1 MPYLDEEGF
10 AGFQSIPVPF
20 ARFFPLEGQMPS
32 ARSLSSM
39 FAGLAIGFGAIP
51 VGPVP
56 ARAQDT
62 PVPSATTKA
71 ADPKEAVVDRAPL
84 VLRDPT
90 SYQVPLHLAPFR
102 EITLAS
108 PLETTVTS
116 ILMKLGDQA
125 ASQAEVLRLDT
136 KLLQLAVT
144 RAQAALRAAEA
155 EVAALSGPAK
165 EAAEARVQVAKAD
178 FDIAELRM
186 QQASIKAP
194 FAGRVVRLHVAE
206 GEYVRAGQPL
216 ATVIDSS
223 QLIAEL
229 PVDRRA
235 QKVGDNVAVKIED
248 QPAQMKLTA
257 ILPLVPEMDKIRELF
272 LAVGTGRAT
281 IDNAS
286 GKFQAGQTVY
296 SPLIPRFPVVEVS
309 TATLANG
316 DDGGRKVQVVRDG
329 IVRDIKVQTLGQIGD
344 DRIFISGDFGPKDEL
359 IVKSSIP
366 LVDGN
371 RLTPRGGVAGGNVA
385 RAPGATS
392 AAPSAAPPNSAL
404 PPGATTPTNK
414 PKSNF

>member
-1 MPYLDEEGF
+1 MPYLDHQEAAELPF
-10 AGFQSIPVPF
+10 IPVPF
-20 ARFFPLEGQMPS
+20 AKFFSLEGQMPS
-32 ARSLSSM
+32 VRSLSSV
-39 FAGLAIGFGAIP
+39 FAGLAIGFGVIP
-51 VGPVP
+51 VGF
-56 ARAQDT
+56 AQAQDT
-62 PVPSATTKA
+62 PIPSATTKA

-108 PLETTVTS
+108 PLDTTVTS

-155 EVAALSGPAK
+155 EVAAVTGPAK

-178 FDIAELRM
+178 FDIAELRV

-194 FAGRVVRLHVAE
+194 FAGRVVKLHVAE
-206 GEYVRAGQPL
+206 GEYVRAGQAL
-216 ATVIDSS
+216 ATIIDSS
-223 QLIAEL
+223 QLVAEL

-235 QKVGDNVAVKIED
+235 QKAGDNVAVKIED
-248 QPAQMKLTA
+248 QPAQMKLATV
-257 ILPLVPEMDKIRELF
+257 LPLTPEMDKIRELF

-316 DDGGRKVQVVRDG
+316 DDGSRKVQVVRDG

-371 RLTPRGGVAGGNVA
+371 RLTPRGGVAAGTVA
-385 RAPGATS
+385 RSPGTTPA

-404 PPGATTPTNK
+404 PPGATTPTSK
-414 PKSNF
+414 PKTNF

>member
-1 MPYLDEEGF
+1 M
-10 AGFQSIPVPF
+10 S
-20 ARFFPLEGQMPS
+20 S

-39 FAGLAIGFGAIP
+39 FAGLAFGLGMIP
-51 VGPVP
+51 VGAAPAQETPVP
-56 ARAQDT
+56 A
-62 PVPSATTKA
+62 ATTKA
-71 ADPKEAVVDRAPL
+71 GDPKEAVVDRAPL

-108 PLETTVTS
+108 PLDTTVTS

-125 ASQAEVLRLDT
+125 AAQAEVLRLDT

-178 FDIAELRM
+178 FDIAELRV
-186 QQASIKAP
+186 QQASIKSP
-194 FAGRVVRLHVAE
+194 FAGRVVKLHVAE

-216 ATVIDSS
+216 ATVIDGS
-223 QLIAEL
+223 QLVAEL

-257 ILPLVPEMDKIRELF
+257 ILPLSPEMDKIRELF

-316 DDGGRKVQVVRDG
+316 DDGSRKVQVVRDG

-371 RLTPRGGVAGGNVA
+371 RLTPRGGVAGGTVA
-385 RAPGATS
+385 RSPGTTPAP
-392 AAPSAAPPNSAL
+392 APSAAPPNSAL
-404 PPGATTPTNK
+404 PPGATTTPTNK
-414 PKSNF
+414 PKTNF